1 VPKAFI
7 DPKGYLVYMQDHY
20 QLSWVWMTHHLSI
33 RHDLYTCWEIPFPL
47 TFFRHVTIQEK
58 VNVAE
63 NSVLFG
69 ARSLTIGITQSIFKT
84 ENLSDFEMALA
95 GSGAA
100 FFSSI
105 AVCPTELIKT
115 RMQAA
120 TELRDTGTFVN
131 KEKVTI
137 RSTFRQVLNEVSA
150 ININRFVDYGFIIT
164 HLISPCLGLYGAIS
178 WNDWNLVS

>member
-1 VPKAFI
+1 MK
-7 DPKGYLVYMQDHY
+7 D
-20 QLSWVWMTHHLSI
+20 HLSI
-33 RHDLYTCWEIPFPL
+33 RRLIHRLGNPISVK
-47 TFFRHVTIQEK
+47 TFHHVTIQEK

-63 NSVLFG
+63 NSFLFG

-150 ININRFVDYGFIIT
+150 IDINRFVGFMTT

>member
-1 VPKAFI
+1 
-7 DPKGYLVYMQDHY
+7 M
-20 QLSWVWMTHHLSI
+20 SI
-33 RHDLYTCWEIPFPL
+33 RRLIYRLVHRLGNPASGETN
-47 TFFRHVTIQEK
+47 HVTIQEK

-137 RSTFRQVLNEVSA
+137 RSTFRQVLNEVST
-150 ININRFVDYGFIIT
+150 ININYLVDYGFIIT
-164 HLISPCLGLYGAIS
+164 IYLIIIR
-178 WNDWNLVS
+178 VIRRHFVE

>member
-1 VPKAFI
+1 
-7 DPKGYLVYMQDHY
+7 
-20 QLSWVWMTHHLSI
+20 
-33 RHDLYTCWEIPFPL
+33 
-47 TFFRHVTIQEK
+47 
-58 VNVAE
+58 
-63 NSVLFG
+63 
-69 ARSLTIGITQSIFKT
+69 
-84 ENLSDFEMALA
+84 MALA

-137 RSTFRQVLNEVSA
+137 RSTFRQVLNEVSTLNIKQLVDYRFIIIDV
-150 ININRFVDYGFIIT
+150 INCTMFRVIQLRFVE
-164 HLISPCLGLYGAIS
+164 
-178 WNDWNLVS
+178 

>member
-1 VPKAFI
+1 
-7 DPKGYLVYMQDHY
+7 
-20 QLSWVWMTHHLSI
+20 
-33 RHDLYTCWEIPFPL
+33 
-47 TFFRHVTIQEK
+47 
-58 VNVAE
+58 
-63 NSVLFG
+63 
-69 ARSLTIGITQSIFKT
+69 
-84 ENLSDFEMALA
+84 MALA

-150 ININRFVDYGFIIT
+150 IDINRFVGFMTT

>member
-1 VPKAFI
+1 MVYHPK
-7 DPKGYLVYMQDHY
+7 
-20 QLSWVWMTHHLSI
+20 
-33 RHDLYTCWEIPFPL
+33 
-47 TFFRHVTIQEK
+47 K

-137 RSTFRQVLNEVSA
+137 RSTFRQVLNEVNA
-150 ININRFVDYGFIIT
+150 ININ
-164 HLISPCLGLYGAIS
+164 H
-178 WNDWNLVS
+178 